1 LLFFKMINLKKYSIF
16 FKFKLEIIIMNIQ
29 ERHINE
35 ANVIKNIYPIGIYI
49 TNLKIIFSLNK
60 NKAHKLIIIE
70 TNMTKILKKNLGW
83 RITSLFFITM

>member
-1 LLFFKMINLKKYSIF
+1 
-16 FKFKLEIIIMNIQ
+16 MNIQ

-70 TNMTKILKKNLGW
+70 TNMTKILKKNY
-83 RITSLFFITM
+83 RIYLIYFNSLTLHY